1 MKPRFFAALL
11 AALMIFPLTGCEK
24 SLLDKDDPVTL
35 TFWHVP
41 QGVVKDG
48 VDAILKVAD
57 HIKNQVT
64 AAPKHVDMSQFQQPG
79 MMSQ

>member
-35 TFWHVP
+35 TFWHVY
-41 QGVVKDG
+41 GE
-48 VDAILKVAD
+48 
-57 HIKNQVT
+57 
-64 AAPKHVDMSQFQQPG
+64 
-79 MMSQ
+79 